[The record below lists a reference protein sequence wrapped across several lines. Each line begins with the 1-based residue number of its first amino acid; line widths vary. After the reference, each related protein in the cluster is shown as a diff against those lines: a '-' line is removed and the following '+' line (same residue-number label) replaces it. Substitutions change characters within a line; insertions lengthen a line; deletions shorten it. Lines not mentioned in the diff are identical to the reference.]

1 MTNKE
6 IDKEGKKKRGRH
18 PKYNELTTVVPFRC
32 PISKK
37 MELKNYVN
45 AKLQTWSKA

>member
-6 IDKEGKKKRGRH
+6 LYKEEKKRGRH
-18 PKYNELTTVVPFRC
+18 PKYNEKTTVVPFRC

-37 MELKNYVN
+37 MELKEYVHE
-45 AKLQTWSKA
+45 KLQSWSKA